1 MHFFYVHW
9 CGTPHYQQRQWR
21 QVSYTLLHSLVAL
34 GPRAGLLAGFR
45 LRAMPMRRKVAGA
58 GLAVSHRRTR
68 RAQRDDK
75 DGDGHGHGSSIV
87 IHPSIDRSVSSARLA
102 GPRCPDADADRWPHR
117 HIASRSSATGSSDEH
132 VRRGARELAKLHL
145 AARRTGAP
153 SASGTRGGASC
164 SE

>member
-1 MHFFYVHW
+1 MATSELNVRW
-9 CGTPHYQQRQWR
+9 STPW
-21 QVSYTLLHSLVAL
+21 LLSGL
-34 GPRAGLLAGFR
+34 GWAAAGRLQATRHAHAAQGGRRRPRGQSQANPPRAT
-45 LRAMPMRRKVAGA
+45 RRQGR
-58 GLAVSHRRTR
+58 GRTR
-68 RAQRDDK
+68 TWLVDRD
-75 DGDGHGHGSSIV
+75 
-87 IHPSIDRSVSSARLA
+87 PSIDRSVSSARLA

-117 HIASRSSATGSSDEH
+117 HIASRSSATSSSDEH